1 MLLNIYRKP
10 RRLVMQ
16 ITYLLELLKP
26 TNKKANLIE
35 ENIKQVQMNRIS
47 VANKLKAG
55 EKNLSSK
62 EFSERLPSA
71 VKNQN
76 IREVKALYKLFEK
89 SPSKKDNLDFKRNQP
104 ICYNNQNY
112 RIENYFVSFP
122 LYSDK
127 SKRYWFPVIKNE
139 NFNKLK
145 EHLDDGAKLGK
156 ASLFKKGKKYYF
168 AVTLKIEVEKALGSK
183 IMGIDIGLN
192 QLAVASIKDKNG
204 RELDRLFYNGKEAGF
219 IRKKY
224 RSLRRSLGRAKK
236 TKKIREIKDKE
247 SRYIRD
253 LNHKISRQLID
264 LAVQEGVA
272 TIVMEDLKNI
282 RKTAFSLKKA
292 DKNLNSWSFY
302 ELQSFIDYKARLS
315 GIKVVYINPKYTSQT
330 CNKCKSVEKSNRK
343 RNLYKC
349 SCGNQVHADLNA
361 ARNICDIGLEAVN
374 QQSA

>member
-1 MLLNIYRKP
+1 
-10 RRLVMQ
+10 MQ

-62 EFSERLPSA
+62 DFSERLPSA

-89 SPSKKDNLDFKRNQP
+89 SPSKKDNLDFKRKQP

-127 SKRYWFPVIKNE
+127 SRRYWFPIVKNE
-139 NFNKLK
+139 TFNKLK

-156 ASLFKKGKKYYF
+156 ASLFK
-168 AVTLKIEVEKALGSK
+168 
-183 IMGIDIGLN
+183 
-192 QLAVASIKDKNG
+192 
-204 RELDRLFYNGKEAGF
+204 
-219 IRKKY
+219 
-224 RSLRRSLGRAKK
+224 
-236 TKKIREIKDKE
+236 KE

-361 ARNICDIGLEAVN
+361 ARNICDIGLESVN